1 MPRNIFVMALD
12 EFNRAMLERLQ
23 GADGMRFHS
32 LLDMETAV
40 DTRDYDIPLLLD
52 RARLQLREFPGP
64 IDAIVGFWDFPTST
78 MLPILRRE
86 FGLRGP
92 SLESVLRC
100 EHKYWFRVNQQQ
112 FAPEQTPAYAAVNP
126 FDERYPDHPPL
137 DYPFWIKP
145 VRSHSSQLG
154 FYIDDRSSFADAVGE
169 IREKIH
175 FLARP
180 FNELLAYAELPES
193 IRPVDGWHC
202 LAEEIISAGEQCTLE
217 GYVLDGEVVI
227 YGTVDSLREGKYGSS
242 FSRYQYPSSLPE
254 SVQAGMGEMAR
265 DFLRQIEFD
274 DSPFNIEF
282 YYEPDS
288 GQVWMLEVN
297 ARCSKS
303 HSPLFEMV
311 DGTSNKQAMVDVAL
325 GRRPVFPE
333 EGGPFNMAAKFM
345 LREHEDALVR
355 RVPTAEEI
363 AAIEAD
369 IPGVRIQIIAVEGE
383 RLSRLLHQ
391 DSYSY
396 ETALLFIG
404 GDSNEDIENR
414 SEQVK
419 ARLNLELEREQAGLG
434 YALSP

>member
-1 MPRNIFVMALD
+1 MMARNIFVMALD
-12 EFNRAMLERLQ
+12 GFNRAMLERLQ
-23 GADGMRFHS
+23 GADEMRFHS

-40 DTRDYDIPLLLD
+40 DTRQYDIPLLLD
-52 RARLQLREFPGP
+52 RARLQLIEFPGR

-78 MLPILRRE
+78 MQPILRRE

-100 EHKYWFRVNQQQ
+100 EHKYWFRVNQEQ
-112 FAPEQTPAYAAVNP
+112 FAPEQTPAYAAVDP
-126 FDERYPDHPPL
+126 FDDRYPEHAPL

-154 FYIDDRSSFADAVGE
+154 FYIDDRASFADALGE
-169 IREKIH
+169 IREEIH

-180 FNELLAYAELPES
+180 FNELLAYAELPDA
-193 IRPVDGWHC
+193 IKQVDGWHC
-202 LAEEIISAGEQCTLE
+202 LAEEIISAGRQCTLE
-217 GYVLDGEVVI
+217 GYVLNGEVVI
-227 YGTVDSLREGKYGSS
+227 YGTVDSLREGIYGSS
-242 FSRYQYPSSLPE
+242 FSRYQYPSDLPE
-254 SVQAGMGEMAR
+254 GVQAEMGEMAS
-265 DFLRQIEFD
+265 DFIRQIEFD
-274 DSPFNIEF
+274 NSPFNIEF
-282 YYEPDS
+282 YYEPGS

-325 GRRPVFPE
+325 GRKPVFPE
-333 EGGPFNMAAKFM
+333 GGGNFSLAAKFM
-345 LREHEDALVR
+345 LREHDDAFVR
-355 RVPTAEEI
+355 RVPTDEEI

-369 IPGVRIQIIAVEGE
+369 MPGCRIQIVAVEGR
-383 RLSRLLHQ
+383 RLAQLLHQ

-404 GDSNEDIENR
+404 GDSSEDVEDKSR
-414 SEQVK
+414 RVK
-419 ARLNLELEREQAGLG
+419 ARLLFELER
-434 YALSP
+434 

>member
-1 MPRNIFVMALD
+1 MSKNIFVMALD
-12 EFNRAMLERLQ
+12 PFNQAMLERLQ

-40 DTRDYDIPLLLD
+40 DTRHYDIPLLLD
-52 RARLQLREFPGP
+52 RARLQLREFSGP

-112 FAPEQTPAYAAVNP
+112 FGPEQTPAYAAVNP
-126 FDERYPDHPPL
+126 FDQRYPEHPPL
-137 DYPFWIKP
+137 HYPFWIKP

-154 FYIDDRSSFADAVGE
+154 FYIDDRSSFADALGE

-180 FNELLAYAELPES
+180 FNELLAYADLPDA
-193 IRPVDGWHC
+193 IKPVDGWHC

-217 GYVLDGEVVI
+217 GYVLNGEVVI
-227 YGTVDSLREGKYGSS
+227 YGTVDSLREGIYGSS
-242 FSRYQYPSSLPE
+242 FSRYQYPSGLPE
-254 SVQAGMGEMAR
+254 TVQARMGEMAR
-265 DFLRQIEFD
+265 DFLRQIGFD
-274 DSPFNIEF
+274 NSPFNIEF
-282 YYEPDS
+282 YYEPES

-297 ARCSKS
+297 SRCSKS

-325 GRRPVFPE
+325 GRRPLFPE
-333 EGGPFNMAAKFM
+333 GGGEFNMAAKFM
-345 LREHEDALVR
+345 LREHEDAFVK
-355 RVPTAEEI
+355 RVPTSGEI

-369 IPGVRIQIIAVEGE
+369 MPGCRIQVVAIEGR
-383 RLSRLLHQ
+383 RLAQLLHQ

-396 ETALLFIG
+396 ETALVFIG
-404 GDSNEDIENR
+404 GDSNEDIEKR
-414 SEQVK
+414 KEQVTD
-419 ARLNLELEREQAGLG
+419 RLLFELER
-434 YALSP
+434 